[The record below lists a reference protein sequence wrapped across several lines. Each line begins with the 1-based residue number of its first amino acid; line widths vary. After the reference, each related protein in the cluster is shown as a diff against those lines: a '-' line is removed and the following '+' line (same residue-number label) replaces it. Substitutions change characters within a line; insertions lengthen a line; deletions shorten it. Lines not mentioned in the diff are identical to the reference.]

1 MVTITIVINLLVNVW
16 LLVIVHRKCVRKQ
29 LPWFASYIAWEVVSG
44 CFELA
49 FWLNNRPL
57 FAGLYWSFEAVEVG
71 LIVAA
76 VRESFL
82 RIFQGFTSIRGFRW
96 AVSAVIGVVV
106 LYSAWKAV
114 QAPPLPSSRLAAFVA
129 GAEFLFRW
137 GIAGIALLT
146 VILNFRLHEPV
157 DTRENA
163 VVTGFGTASLAFVLY
178 VGSFSIFPIKYI
190 FLFRYLPS
198 VGYFLAAFWWI
209 WVFSRPVK
217 NLGLKDLAIGS
228 DTRQ

>member
-1 MVTITIVINLLVNVW
+1 METLAIAANLVVNLW
-16 LLVIVHRKCVRKQ
+16 LLIIAHRQCVRKQ
-29 LPWFASYIAWEVVSG
+29 LPWFASYVAWVVASG
-44 CFELA
+44 SFGLA
-49 FWLNNRPL
+49 IWLLGRQL
-57 FAGLYWSFEAVEVG
+57 YGSLYWGMEAVEVT

-82 RIFQGFTSIRGFRW
+82 RIFQGFTAIRGFRW
-96 AVSAVIGVVV
+96 SVWSVISGVVI
-106 LYSAWKAV
+106 YSVWKAV
-114 QAPPLPSSRLAAFVA
+114 HAPPLQASRLGAFVA

-146 VILNFRLHEPV
+146 AFLGVRMHEPM
-157 DTRENA
+157 DTREHA
-163 VVTGFGTASLAFVLY
+163 VVTGFGIASLAFVLY
-178 VGSFSIFPIKYI
+178 IGSFSVFPTKYI
-190 FLFRYLPS
+190 FMFKYLPT

-217 NLGLKDLAIGS
+217 NLGLKDLGIGS